1 MGRGAA
7 AGTSVSSPGCLESR
21 CPQAINSCH
30 LLYFCAPPPHPR
42 AHFSIDGYNAGSNQ
56 DRNLLARVTSDVR
69 KGDRRVRVRI
79 GTGTQHSVMAS

>member
-1 MGRGAA
+1 MVLPREHPSAALDVSSRGALKPSTPVTCC
-7 AGTSVSSPGCLESR
+7 TSAP
-21 CPQAINSCH
+21 
-30 LLYFCAPPPHPR
+30 PPPHPR